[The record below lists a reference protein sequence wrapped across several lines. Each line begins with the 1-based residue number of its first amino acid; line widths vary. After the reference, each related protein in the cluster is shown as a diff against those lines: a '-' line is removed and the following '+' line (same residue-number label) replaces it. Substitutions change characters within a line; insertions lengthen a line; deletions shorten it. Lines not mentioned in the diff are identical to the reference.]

1 MPAEM
6 SRAARCSIA
15 AIASLLA
22 FACAK
27 DPDYKHTSGTAG
39 SGAGGSGGSSGGAG
53 GAPPPVDSGL
63 PTSFKWTSP
72 GPLISAKQDATHP
85 IVSLK
90 DPSVVFV
97 DGRWHVFATTA
108 STDTTWSIVYLTF
121 TDWAQANAA
130 PLFYLDNNPPGL
142 RGYHAAP
149 QVFYFAP
156 QSKWYLVFQSGQPQ
170 YSTNDDITKPAAWT
184 RPVDFFP
191 GGEPPGV
198 TANKGAGGWLD
209 FFVIC
214 DDVNCHLFFTDDD
227 GEMFR
232 SQTKLTD
239 FPAGFGDA
247 VVAIQGVKET
257 VFEGGMTYHI
267 KGKDAY
273 LTLVEAFGPS
283 GNRFFR
289 SFVSSSLDGVWTPL
303 AADWTNPFAGKT
315 NVTFTAGTAWTADI
329 SHGELIRNGYDQK
342 LEIDP
347 TNLQLLYQGA
357 DPATTSL
364 EYSQIPW
371 KISLLTQVP

>member
-1 MPAEM
+1 M
-6 SRAARCSIA
+6 SRVRARRSLTRPHQGLGPCVAIVALAA
-15 AIASLLA
+15 L
-22 FACAK
+22 ACAK
-27 DPDYKHTSGTAG
+27 DPDYGHTTGTAG
-39 SGAGGSGGSSGGAG
+39 TSGMTGIG
-53 GAPPPVDSGL
+53 GAPAVDSGL
-63 PTSFKWTSP
+63 PTSFRWTSP
-72 GPLISAKQDATHP
+72 GPLITAKQDATHP

-108 STDTTWSIVYLTF
+108 STSGGWSIVYLTF
-121 TDWAQANAA
+121 TDWAQADAG
-130 PLFYLDNNPPGL
+130 PLFYLDNNPPALG
-142 RGYHAAP
+142 GYHAAP

-170 YSTNDDITKPAAWT
+170 YSTNDDITKPTAWT

-191 GGEPPGV
+191 GGQPPGV
-198 TANKGAGGWLD
+198 MANIGAGNWLD

-267 KGKDAY
+267 RGKDAY
-273 LTLVEAFGPS
+273 LTLVEAFGPT
-283 GNRFFR
+283 GNRFYR
-289 SFVSSSLDGVWTPL
+289 SYVSSSLDGVWTEL
-303 AADWTNPFAGKT
+303 AASWANPFAGKG
-315 NVTFTAGTAWTADI
+315 NVTFTGGTAWTADI
-329 SHGELIRNGYDQK
+329 SHGELIRN
-342 LEIDP
+342 
-347 TNLQLLYQGA
+347 
-357 DPATTSL
+357 
-364 EYSQIPW
+364 
-371 KISLLTQVP
+371 